1 MVQLQI
7 LGKNTAVKDTD
18 MKTKQEIR
26 KEILEYRNQITIEDV
41 IQKSQQIVQQVLKTP
56 EYEEADHILLYADY
70 RHEVMTRE
78 LFEDALLHKK
88 KVYFPKVS
96 ETDCSMEFYQVVS
109 VRQLETGYRG
119 IREPKAEEET
129 RYTFRKEEDTLM
141 IIPGIAF
148 DTEGYRI
155 GYGKGFYDRYLQS
168 RRQMTLM
175 GLAFAGQIVEPFA
188 HGEFDVRMDKVVTEE
203 IIYSFLRI

>member
-1 MVQLQI
+1 
-7 LGKNTAVKDTD
+7 

-26 KEILEYRNQITIEDV
+26 KEILEYRNQIPKEDV

-78 LFEDALLHKK
+78 LFEDAILHKK

-96 ETDCSMEFYQVVS
+96 AIDCSMEFYQVVS
-109 VRQLETGYRG
+109 VKQLESGYQG

-129 RYTFRKEEDTLM
+129 RYIFRKEEDTLM
-141 IIPGIAF
+141 IIPGVAF

-155 GYGKGFYDRYLQS
+155 GYGKGFYDRYLQNK
-168 RRQMTLM
+168 RQLTRM